1 MGSIQPN
8 GALFLYGWNNSFC
21 ACRNFKKALPFPILS
36 DGFSI
41 GQFHPLLKFRLTFA
55 KIYLTDQYGVE
66 KNKMDNMQTGKLIAE
81 LRKKHGLT
89 QQQLADKLNLSNKTI
104 SKWESGS
111 GSPDISN
118 LPVLAEAFGISV
130 DELLKG
136 ELNKQESDTNLDVP
150 KDCSPRKELT
160 PKQKKEWAVI
170 ALAAS
175 IGAILGILAYNFGWL
190 G

>member
-1 MGSIQPN
+1 
-8 GALFLYGWNNSFC
+8 
-21 ACRNFKKALPFPILS
+21 
-36 DGFSI
+36 
-41 GQFHPLLKFRLTFA
+41 
-55 KIYLTDQYGVE
+55 
-66 KNKMDNMQTGKLIAE
+66 MDNIQTGKLIAE
-81 LRKKHGLT
+81 LRKKQGLT

-104 SKWESGS
+104 SKWELGN

-118 LPVLAEAFGISV
+118 LPVLAEMLGISV

-136 ELNKQESDTNLDVP
+136 ELNKPEADTNPNVP

-160 PKQKKEWAVI
+160 PKQKKERAII
-170 ALAAS
+170 ALAAC

>member
-1 MGSIQPN
+1 MLGN
-8 GALFLYGWNNSFC
+8 
-21 ACRNFKKALPFPILS
+21 R
-36 DGFSI
+36 
-41 GQFHPLLKFRLTFA
+41 
-55 KIYLTDQYGVE
+55 
-66 KNKMDNMQTGKLIAE
+66 
-81 LRKKHGLT
+81 LRKCRLAAGMT

-104 SKWESGS
+104 SKWESGN

-118 LPVLAEAFGISV
+118 LPVLAETLGISV

-136 ELNKQESDTNLDVP
+136 ELNKPEADTNPDVP

-160 PKQKKEWAVI
+160 PKQKKERAII
-170 ALAAS
+170 ALAAC